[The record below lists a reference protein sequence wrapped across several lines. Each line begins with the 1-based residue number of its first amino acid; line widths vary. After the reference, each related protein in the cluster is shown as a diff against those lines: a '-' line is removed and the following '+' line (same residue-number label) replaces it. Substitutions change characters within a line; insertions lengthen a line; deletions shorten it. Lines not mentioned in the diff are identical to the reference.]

1 MQKPNT
7 LVEELKSKLCCSRI
21 GWDIED
27 VEEFSQEISFAQP
40 CLFIRVSQN

>member
-7 LVEELKSKLCCSRI
+7 LFEELKSSLYCNRI

-27 VEEFSQEISFAQP
+27 VGEFS
-40 CLFIRVSQN
+40 